1 MSYYIHSLTDKNK
14 KVIRLKNHHNKLEYK
29 YKVFIKRK
37 LEVKDI
43 LTKRDFFK
51 LKNVLNDINNILEI
65 PYENIEKLYIDR
77 NRLFDNHEVYEI
89 IKNNIFAIEISSEK
103 QDKVFGQAITT
114 RTCLRFSRG
123 IFARAA
129 LKNIPLCKGAVYSI

>member
-77 NRLFDNHEVYEI
+77 NRLFDNHEVY
-89 IKNNIFAIEISSEK
+89 
-103 QDKVFGQAITT
+103 
-114 RTCLRFSRG
+114 
-123 IFARAA
+123 
-129 LKNIPLCKGAVYSI
+129 